1 MKQSKRSVLK
11 SNIYRSSYEDDPV
24 ITVPLK
30 GDTEQKKEGKG
41 WDFFNNLLT
50 TANSALNVFGRRN
63 DQSVPGVVQVPAP
76 AKNNSSI
83 YVGIALVVILLVGLA
98 VIGKKS

>member
-11 SNIYRSSYEDDPV
+11 SSIYRSSYADDPV
-24 ITVPLK
+24 ISVPLK
-30 GDTEQKKEGKG
+30 GEAEQPKQGKV

-50 TANSALNVFGRRN
+50 TVNSGFQAFGRP
-63 DQSVPGVVQVPAP
+63 QQPGAPGVVQVPSP
-76 AKNNSSI
+76 AKNNTPI
-83 YVGIALVVILLVGLA
+83 YVGIALVVLLLVGLA